1 MEVELNKKMTV
12 FFRKSNGDLTD
23 IIQDEQNMSVYGDL
37 QADYEM
43 IYDFVVVDYDEYV
56 MINKNL
62 FCIVDGK
69 LKLKNSEELQ
79 KYL

>member
-1 MEVELNKKMTV
+1 MTV

-37 QADYEM
+37 QTDYEM

>member
-1 MEVELNKKMTV
+1 MNKKMTV

>member
-1 MEVELNKKMTV
+1 MDTKMTI
-12 FFRKSNGDLTD
+12 FFRKSTGDLAD
-23 IIQDEQNMSVYGDL
+23 VIQDEQTMDMYGDL
-37 QADYEM
+37 KADYEL
-43 IYDFVVVDYDEYV
+43 IYSFVVVDFDEYV
-56 MINKNL
+56 MKNSRL

>member
-1 MEVELNKKMTV
+1 MTV

-37 QADYEM
+37 QADYEL
-43 IYDFVVVDYDEYV
+43 IYSFVVVDFDEYV
-56 MINKNL
+56 MKNSRL

-69 LKLKNSEELQ
+69 VKIKNSEELQ

>member
-1 MEVELNKKMTV
+1 MGTKMTI
-12 FFRKSNGDLTD
+12 FFRKSTGDLTD
-23 IIQDEQNMSVYGDL
+23 IIQGEQTMDMYGEL
-37 QADYEM
+37 KSDYEL
-43 IYDFVVVDYDEYV
+43 IYSFVVVDFDEYV
-56 MINKNL
+56 MKNSRL

>member
-1 MEVELNKKMTV
+1 MDIKMTI
-12 FFRKSNGDLTD
+12 FFRKSTGDLTD
-23 IIQDEQNMSVYGDL
+23 VIQDEQTMDMYGDL
-37 QADYEM
+37 KADYEL
-43 IYDFVVVDYDEYV
+43 IYSFVVVDFDEYV
-56 MINKNL
+56 MKNSRL

>member
-1 MEVELNKKMTV
+1 MTV

>member
-1 MEVELNKKMTV
+1 METKMTI
-12 FFRKSNGDLTD
+12 FFRKSTGDLTD
-23 IIQDEQNMSVYGDL
+23 VIQDEQTMDMYGEL
-37 QADYEM
+37 KTDYEL
-43 IYDFVVVDYDEYV
+43 IYSFVVVDFDEYV
-56 MINKNL
+56 MKNSRL

>member
-1 MEVELNKKMTV
+1 MNRKMTV
-12 FFRKSNGDLTD
+12 FYRKSNGDLTD
-23 IIQDEQNMSVYGDL
+23 IATDEQTMDFYGEL
-37 QADYEM
+37 KSDYEL
-43 IYDFVVVDYDEYV
+43 IYSFVVVDFDEYV
-56 MINKNL
+56 MKNSRL

>member
-1 MEVELNKKMTV
+1 MDKKMTV

-37 QADYEM
+37 QTDYEM